1 MPEGGPVRVPQKML
15 PSENKYAFTS
25 LHSVLFSLN
34 TTPSILLLKKN
45 TAVSHTFTFF
55 KILNRLFFNLNVTCK
70 CFFFFKGLLQCF
82 CAFSTNSHEWK
93 NVCLSSGNLSIQL
106 NQKFPILETL
116 FGQRSHQRPSCLLL
130 LLFKSSNRSVVMQR

>member
-1 MPEGGPVRVPQKML
+1 MPQKML

-70 CFFFFKGLLQCF
+70 CFCVNFSFFLKGRYSVFVHFQ
-82 CAFSTNSHEWK
+82 
-93 NVCLSSGNLSIQL
+93 
-106 NQKFPILETL
+106 PILMSGKMFVFPQEIFL
-116 FGQRSHQRPSCLLL
+116 FS
-130 LLFKSSNRSVVMQR
+130 